1 MNQICQKDIEIWFRT
16 DKKCGR
22 TDGRTE
28 LTDDAKTIS
37 PRLRRGITNVNLL
50 STAFAQNHEK
60 LAKGDTSHE
69 HFSFFP
75 IEYVLK
81 HVKRP
86 LLLINDL

>member
-1 MNQICQKDIEIWFRT
+1 MVPDGQKV
-16 DKKCGR
+16 R
-22 TDGRTE
+22 TDGWADGIDGWRQNY
-28 LTDDAKTIS
+28 IS
-37 PRLRRGITNVNLL
+37 PNVNLL